1 MNRVINVSVFS
12 FLLLFLY
19 ASAVGADKKQIPEE
33 KKAIEIKG
41 QTRNFNMTLILKT
54 KKDKIS
60 FVKTRTDYRKEILS
74 TEP

>member
-1 MNRVINVSVFS
+1 MYLFFRFYCS
-12 FLLLFLY
+12 FY
-19 ASAVGADKKQIPEE
+19 THRPSERIKTDSGR